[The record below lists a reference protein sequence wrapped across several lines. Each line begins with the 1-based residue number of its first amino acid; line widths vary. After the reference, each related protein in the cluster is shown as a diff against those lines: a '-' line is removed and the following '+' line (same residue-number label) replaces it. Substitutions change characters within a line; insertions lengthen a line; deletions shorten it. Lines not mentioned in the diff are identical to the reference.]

1 MACSLSRSF
10 LGRSYSALSCKGKGV
25 GPILTPLEGYHGRP
39 GRAALAERSLEA
51 DAGQELV
58 LPPRLGVGEAAE
70 RLAEGRQR
78 RAIGVV
84 AVDAVVAHHVLVV
97 GHVEDLPPQA
107 EGGEADGEI
116 PLQEEGEL
124 VEVVAAAG
132 VAADHV
138 TVDHRSVG

>member
-1 MACSLSRSF
+1 MGWLMACSLSRTF
-10 LGRSYSALSCKGKGV
+10 LGRSYSALACEGKGV
-25 GPILTPLEGYHGRP
+25 GPSPSLWKDTTAAREGRSV
-39 GRAALAERSLEA
+39 ERSLEA
-51 DAGQELV
+51 NPGLKLV

-78 RAIGVV
+78 RAVGVV

-132 VAADHV
+132 VAAD
-138 TVDHRSVG
+138 